1 MYCVTWF
8 WGIRRQRLLGITHR
22 HRNTRKVTT
31 CWKTN
36 QGVYIHVRLKYKIY
50 FYFKTIYCVTYRMS
64 CKKSVRLNNINTFVF
79 IPSSSWTSQW
89 HIKLTTEHQIYMDR
103 LLIRV
108 CFELYR
114 KKFTFFEN
122 VCTWAALLQ
131 KLSCFVYKYKVWFY
145 TGFSSYSTMIK
156 KM

>member
-8 WGIRRQRLLGITHR
+8 WGIRRQRLLGITLR

-50 FYFKTIYCVTYRMS
+50 FYFKTINCV
-64 CKKSVRLNNINTFVF
+64 CLVRNLSLQWKCLNNINTFVF

-89 HIKLTTEHQIYMDR
+89 HIKLTTEHQNMDR

-114 KKFTFFEN
+114 KKFTFFEI

>member
-1 MYCVTWF
+1 
-8 WGIRRQRLLGITHR
+8 
-22 HRNTRKVTT
+22 
-31 CWKTN
+31 
-36 QGVYIHVRLKYKIY
+36 
-50 FYFKTIYCVTYRMS
+50 MS
-64 CKKSVRLNNINTFVF
+64 CKKSVPTVEMFKKYKYVCLYSQFLNFTVTYKF
-79 IPSSSWTSQW
+79 
-89 HIKLTTEHQIYMDR
+89 TTEHQIYMDR

-131 KLSCFVYKYKVWFY
+131 KLSCFVNKYKVWFY